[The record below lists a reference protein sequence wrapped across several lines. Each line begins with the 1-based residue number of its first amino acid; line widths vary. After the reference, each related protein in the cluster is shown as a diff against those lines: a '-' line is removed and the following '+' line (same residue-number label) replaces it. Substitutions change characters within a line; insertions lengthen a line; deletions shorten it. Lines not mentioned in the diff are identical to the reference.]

1 MKSHCLAVVI
11 AGLLAWTAPVYAR
24 DDGGQKYSAP
34 PDIVAGLPRICWYL
48 YMDNVPNTPE
58 FSILDCGAFSNHYC
72 PGLVAMAQ
80 ADRARD
86 NNKRL
91 ELLRLAKSE
100 MEYTLHWTENIPEC
114 SVRLRA
120 QMNLKRI
127 EFQIDMLKFKVQ
139 KR

>member
-1 MKSHCLAVVI
+1 MKNHCLTLLI
-11 AGLLAWTAPVYAR
+11 AGLLAWTAPVHAR

-34 PDIVAGLPRICWYL
+34 PDIIATLPKICWWL

-58 FSILDCGAFSNHYC
+58 FNILDCGAFSNHYC
-72 PGLVAMAQ
+72 PGLVNMKEAEKAK
-80 ADRARD
+80 DINRAWD
-86 NNKRL
+86 KL
-91 ELLRLAKSE
+91 SEAKSN
-100 MEYTLHWTENIPEC
+100 MQYTLEFTQNIPEC
-114 SVRLRA
+114 SVRLSA